1 MWRRSSGRLK
11 SLAALWRSSTPSPHP
26 HNLRRS
32 LTSSPSTTSSH
43 PTPLPLFSHQ
53 LPSASATDKNLKKK
67 VEDILPIATGMSLR
81 NSRLSLRE
89 ETFSKLIIQLA
100 LLVPS
105 LDDKEQPAIVKSV
118 YDKRIVG
125 CPGGEGDFLFKSIE
139 DEHDVVWF
147 WLEKN
152 KPHECPVCSHSKWLA
167 LEVLL
172 MVTEMTII
180 TDPTCS
186 FLAGLKYDGNAIF
199 DYRLYREVN
208 ETGSKK
214 KMKGKACLTP
224 PATCFQWEKLASNLE
239 EFHKIVDELQ
249 SKLVFLLLRNFM
261 RQA

>member
-67 VEDILPIATGMSLR
+67 VEDILPIATGHELEELQAELEGR
-81 NSRLSLRE
+81 NILQINHPAGPFG
-89 ETFSKLIIQLA
+89 T
-100 LLVPS
+100 
-105 LDDKEQPAIVKSV
+105 KEQPAIVKSV

-125 CPGGEGDFLFKSIE
+125 CPGGEGE

-152 KPHECPVCSHSKWLA
+152 KPHECPVCSQYFM
-167 LEVLL
+167 LEV
-172 MVTEMTII
+172 VG
-180 TDPTCS
+180 P
-186 FLAGLKYDGNAIF
+186 GGPPDGHG
-199 DYRLYREVN
+199 DDD
-208 ETGSKK
+208 
-214 KMKGKACLTP
+214 
-224 PATCFQWEKLASNLE
+224 
-239 EFHKIVDELQ
+239 HH
-249 SKLVFLLLRNFM
+249 
-261 RQA
+261 